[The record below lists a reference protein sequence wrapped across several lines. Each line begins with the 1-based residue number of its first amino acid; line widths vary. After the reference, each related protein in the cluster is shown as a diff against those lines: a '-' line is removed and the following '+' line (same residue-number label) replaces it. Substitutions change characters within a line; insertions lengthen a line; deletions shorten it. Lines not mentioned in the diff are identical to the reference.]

1 MHGYFFVWPVEP
13 DHLLIYLFLFVFII
27 AYPAKFVN
35 PKILKNFK
43 KDCQLDNPQKSV
55 IIGKGISA
63 NGPAQRAPITLQG
76 EKRGWLAVYVT
87 LNELLVLLALLVQVA
102 MFVWTIAN
110 DINNKK

>member
-1 MHGYFFVWPVEP
+1 MQ
-13 DHLLIYLFLFVFII
+13 FLPSPI
-27 AYPAKFVN
+27 A
-35 PKILKNFK
+35 
-43 KDCQLDNPQKSV
+43 
-55 IIGKGISA
+55 
-63 NGPAQRAPITLQG
+63 LQG

>member
-1 MHGYFFVWPVEP
+1 MCS
-13 DHLLIYLFLFVFII
+13 LINLVFRRGRDTIFLPSPI
-27 AYPAKFVN
+27 A
-35 PKILKNFK
+35 
-43 KDCQLDNPQKSV
+43 
-55 IIGKGISA
+55 
-63 NGPAQRAPITLQG
+63 LQG